1 MGAIAGFNG
10 RIKING
16 TTLRAN
22 SYSITC
28 SADLPEVTN
37 FESGGIGQYIPGVR
51 DWELS
56 FDAHYFTE
64 DNPFRAG
71 PIIVNGA
78 TLNNIEVFLNKA
90 VAGNK
95 WVFSTMLV
103 MSVDMTQATR
113 DTAHYTCRFKN
124 TDTVVVFPNAS

>member
-1 MGAIAGFNG
+1 MSAVAGFNG
-10 RIKING
+10 RITIGG

-22 SYSITC
+22 SYSITS

-56 FDAHYFTE
+56 FDAHWFTE
-64 DNPFRAG
+64 DNPFRA
-71 PIIVNGA
+71 PLAITNGA
-78 TLNNIEVFLNKA
+78 TMNNINVFINKGLA
-90 VAGNK
+90 VSK
-95 WVFSTMLV
+95 WVFTTMLV

-124 TDTVVVFPNAS
+124 TDTVAVFPSSS